1 MTYNCNGSY
10 KIGEYN
16 IESFDIVPNSFVDMI
31 EMNNTNSVS
40 VKLYNIVNDDFEKDT
55 VIDITMEHF
64 VQNDAYLIVLGG
76 WIPCSCIARNTLLL
90 ADRNIVS
97 EIKRRYRYS
106 NGRKKVNEELDSF
119 DNIFL
124 NMNVILDLS
133 PFVLEGNTQKLPEN
147 QQIDEQYC
155 SAYYDINLALPKL
168 NIATYPTSYYHNIKN
183 ALAPIMDKRII
194 FLQKITPKI
203 NKQFKDENKEEALKV
218 VFQVAE
224 ETMLKKDDC
233 DYTFVHF

>member
-1 MTYNCNGSY
+1 
-10 KIGEYN
+10 
-16 IESFDIVPNSFVDMI
+16 
-31 EMNNTNSVS
+31 
-40 VKLYNIVNDDFEKDT
+40 
-55 VIDITMEHF
+55 
-64 VQNDAYLIVLGG
+64 
-76 WIPCSCIARNTLLL
+76 
-90 ADRNIVS
+90 
-97 EIKRRYRYS
+97 
-106 NGRKKVNEELDSF
+106 
-119 DNIFL
+119 
-124 NMNVILDLS
+124 MNVILDLS
-133 PFVLEGNTQKLPEN
+133 PFVLEGNKQKLPEN
-147 QQIDEQYC
+147 QQTDEQYC